1 MLDQTELIAE
11 LVSFHQ
17 KLIILALRSDD
28 NYRNYRGVSTEEIFE
43 LEKKLNYRYLD
54 LPKDLQDKIIE
65 VRKEKYG
72 II

>member
-1 MLDQTELIAE
+1 MLNQTELIAE

-54 LPKDLQDKIIE
+54 LPKDLQDRIIE

-72 II
+72 IV

>member
-17 KLIILALRSDD
+17 KLIILALRLDD
-28 NYRNYRGVSTEEIFE
+28 NHRNYRGVSTEEIFE

-54 LPKDLQDKIIE
+54 LPKDLQERIIE

>member
-17 KLIILALRSDD
+17 KLIILALRTDD
-28 NYRNYRGVSTEEIFE
+28 NHRNYRGVSTEEIFE

-54 LPKDLQDKIIE
+54 LPKDLQERIIE

-72 II
+72 LI